1 MIAFTAVGNHLN
13 TRNCSAWRG
22 QTGRA
27 RNDMTIVLLGTLG
40 GRREM
45 MKTGIYMHSF
55 WLVCLILIPSL
66 IGCGHINRADTSG
79 SQVINSEQL
88 IADLN
93 PYIEMLYL
101 NWHELDQVYKDI
113 KFLERGFLF
122 DPDDR
127 QLGYIQK
134 ASLYIQDASVRIHD
148 QWEHLSVLAYI
159 RPERLRD
166 YLTISVN
173 GLTSAIAEIGYDEMF
188 LDIYGSYIS
197 HDTVSDDLARAR
209 SSIKK
214 NVEGL
219 RQILQ
224 KVLPLANVA
233 EPPTTL

>member
-1 MIAFTAVGNHLN
+1 
-13 TRNCSAWRG
+13 
-22 QTGRA
+22 
-27 RNDMTIVLLGTLG
+27 
-40 GRREM
+40 M
-45 MKTGIYMHSF
+45 MKTQIYIDPC
-55 WLVCLILIPSL
+55 WLVCLLLIASV
-66 IGCGHINRADTSG
+66 IGCGHINRADTSD
-79 SQVINSEQL
+79 SQAITSEQR
-88 IADLN
+88 IADLK
-93 PYIEMLYL
+93 PHIEMLYL
-101 NWHELDQVYKDI
+101 NWNELNQIYKDI

-173 GLTSAIAEIGYDEMF
+173 RLTSTIAEIGYDEMF
-188 LDIYGSYIS
+188 LDIYESHIS
-197 HDTVSDDLARAR
+197 NDTVSDDLARAR
-209 SSIKK
+209 SSIRK
-214 NVEGL
+214 NVEML

-233 EPPTTL
+233 ELPTTL